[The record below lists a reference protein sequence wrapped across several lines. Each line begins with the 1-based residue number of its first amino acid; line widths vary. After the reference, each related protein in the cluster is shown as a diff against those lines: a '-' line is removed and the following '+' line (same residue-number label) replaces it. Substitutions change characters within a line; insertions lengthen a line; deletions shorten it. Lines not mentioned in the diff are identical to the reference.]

1 MLKILSTDI
10 SIHLFYVIVSRYVFL
25 LLAFAFTRVYAQ
37 NCNISLKGKIT
48 DENSVDALADAGISI
63 LPSGVTV
70 FADER
75 GRFELKNLCAG
86 RLQLAVSHIGCNTQ
100 VFEMNLQRDTVIKIK
115 LNHKEE
121 ELNEVQITGAK
132 KESHSTQSAV
142 TIESAG
148 LDRLRGLSL
157 GETLKK
163 IPGVY
168 SLSTGATI
176 SKPVIH
182 GLHSNRVLILNNG
195 VRLESQQWGSEH
207 APELDPFVAKKITVI
222 KGANSLRYGSD
233 AIGGVILAE
242 PNPLPVLHGIG
253 GEINLAAF
261 SNNAEGNISATLE
274 GCHHRIS
281 AFSWRVNGTFKRGG
295 NSRAPQYWLGN
306 TGIEEGD
313 FSVAA
318 GYKKSRAG
326 VEVYYSR
333 FQTRLGILRAAHSG
347 NLTDLL
353 QAIER
358 GTPLQHDDF
367 NYTITKPYQ
376 LVVHHLA
383 KARAYIQTRNMG
395 DLSLTF
401 SFQNNVR
408 QEFDVAGAA
417 VKDKQ
422 RPAFYFQVQT
432 FNLDAEWQHKIAKQ
446 ITGSVGINAIT
457 QTNNF
462 KYSYF
467 IPDFWNFG
475 AGVFVVERW
484 VKDKF
489 ELEGGLRFDYKWGQ
503 YFIRTTSQQYDTSLN
518 FYAPSGNI
526 GFEYHAKP
534 NLAWRVNLGSAFR
547 APAPNELFAFGVHHG
562 AATFETGN
570 RNLRPE
576 QSFNLST
583 SLSYQSDF
591 FTMNAELY
599 TNYILHFINL
609 IPVQPAR
616 LTIRGAFPS
625 FEYRQ
630 QNVWLSGADLDWAL
644 HPQKGLEFYNKTSLL
659 FARNLNANDWLEQMP
674 PIRFENGVRY
684 TAKLNKK
691 VKEVF
696 AGVSIVNVLKQTFL
710 PKQTNDYAPPPPAY
724 WLLNFETGLSFI
736 IGQHNASLSLN
747 VDNAANFSYRDYLDR
762 FRYYADAR
770 GINCALRF
778 KWDFFIPE
786 H

>member
-1 MLKILSTDI
+1 M
-10 SIHLFYVIVSRYVFL
+10 SRYIIL

-37 NCNISLKGKIT
+37 NCNLSVKGKIT
-48 DENSVDALADAGISI
+48 DENSVDALADASVSV
-63 LPSGVTV
+63 LPSGVSV
-70 FADER
+70 FADEH
-75 GRFELKNLCAG
+75 GRFELHTLCAG
-86 RLQLAVSHIGCNTQ
+86 QLTLVVSHIGCTTQ
-100 VFEMNLQRDTVIKIK
+100 MFTLNLQCDTVIKIK
-115 LNHKEE
+115 LNHKEAE
-121 ELNEVQITGAK
+121 MSEVEITGAK
-132 KESHSTQSAV
+132 KESHNTQSAAV
-142 TIESAG
+142 IESAM
-148 LDRLRGLSL
+148 LDQLRGLSL

-168 SLSTGATI
+168 SLNTGATI

-207 APELDPFVAKKITVI
+207 APEVDPFTAKKITII

-233 AIGGVILAE
+233 AIGGVILVE
-242 PNPLPVLHGIG
+242 PDPLPILHGIK

-261 SNNAEGNISATLE
+261 TNNAETNVSATLE
-274 GCHHRIS
+274 GCHHRIP
-281 AFSWRVNGTFKRGG
+281 ALSWRVNGTYKRAG

-313 FSVAA
+313 FSLAA
-318 GYKKSRAG
+318 GYKKSKAG
-326 VEVYYSR
+326 IEVYYSR
-333 FQTRLGILRAAHSG
+333 FQTHLGILRAAHSG

-358 GTPLQHDDF
+358 GNPLQRDHF
-367 NYTITKPYQ
+367 SYTIAKPYQ
-376 LVVHHLA
+376 VVVHHLA
-383 KARAYIQTRNMG
+383 KARAYFQTRNLG

-408 QEFDVAGAA
+408 KEYDIAGAA
-417 VKDKQ
+417 VTDKQ

-432 FNLDAEWQHKIAKQ
+432 FNLDAEWQHQTAQHI
-446 ITGSVGINAIT
+446 IGSVGINANT

-475 AGVFVVERW
+475 AGAFWVERF

-526 GFEYHAKP
+526 GLEYHP
-534 NLAWRVNLGSAFR
+534 VQNLVWRVNLGSAFR

-583 SLSYQSDF
+583 SVNYQSDF
-591 FTMNAELY
+591 LTINAELY
-599 TNYILHFINL
+599 TNYIRHFINL

-644 HPQKGLEFYNKTSLL
+644 HPQKGLDFYNKTSLL
-659 FARNLNANDWLEQMP
+659 FARNLNTNDWLEQMP

-684 TAKLNKK
+684 TAQINKK

-696 AGVSIVNVLKQTFL
+696 VAVSVVNVLKQTFL
-710 PKQTNDYAPPPPAY
+710 PTLTNDYAPPPPAY
-724 WLLNFETGLSFI
+724 WLLNFETGMNFI
-736 IGQHNASLSLN
+736 IARHNASLTKN
-747 VDNAANFSYRDYLDR
+747 
-762 FRYYADAR
+762 
-770 GINCALRF
+770 
-778 KWDFFIPE
+778 
-786 H
+786 